1 MKFFEGA
8 ILAVVSFLYGKSL
21 FVFSVAL
28 GTHLARR
35 PPPST
40 GVRVLI
46 SNADLKQKNG
56 AAVLDPTRNSIII
69 IIII

>member
-1 MKFFEGA
+1 MPFWQQSPFSEKG
-8 ILAVVSFLYGKSL
+8 L
-21 FVFSVAL
+21 FVILFAL
-28 GTHLARR
+28 GAYLARR

-56 AAVLDPTRNSIII
+56 AAALDPTRNPIII
-69 IIII
+69 IALLYNYIVI